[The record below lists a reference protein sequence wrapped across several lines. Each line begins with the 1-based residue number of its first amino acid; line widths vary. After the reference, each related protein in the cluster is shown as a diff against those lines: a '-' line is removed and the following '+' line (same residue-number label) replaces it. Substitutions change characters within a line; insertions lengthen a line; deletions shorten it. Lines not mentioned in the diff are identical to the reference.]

1 VLADLPFLGGPST
14 SPLGII
20 RSITILIVIQGD
32 NVTKRLSRIA
42 PWQAGKLF
50 ALIYFFLSLL
60 FVIPMLLVST
70 LVPMPAGPGPRLGP
84 LVLVLFPFLYA
95 LAGLIFVPWVAGY
108 TTSPRALLAAYRY
121 RLRTMQVSDK
131 RSRGREGH

>member
-1 VLADLPFLGGPST
+1 M
-14 SPLGII
+14 
-20 RSITILIVIQGD
+20 
-32 NVTKRLSRIA
+32 TKRLSRIA

-50 ALIYFFLSLL
+50 ALIYFFLGLL

-95 LAGLIFVPWVAGY
+95 LAGLIFVPLGCWIYNIAAGLVGGLQISVADDAG
-108 TTSPRALLAAYRY
+108 
-121 RLRTMQVSDK
+121 V
-131 RSRGREGH
+131 